1 MSARIRRTFDPLQVP
16 NYRRYFVAQLISIS
30 GNWIQNVAAIWLMVS
45 LTDDGFAVGLVPALQ
60 FLPLL
65 LIGQYG
71 GLLADRVDKR
81 RLLLVTQL
89 LMVVPAAALAV
100 IAFADAA
107 TPGLIY
113 AAVLLRGIAM
123 AVDGPARQALPIE
136 LVGPDR
142 VVGAVALNS
151 LAINASRIIGPAIA
165 GLLIG
170 VAGIAWCF
178 VLDALTFV
186 AMLVALWRLD
196 RDAMHAPP
204 RAERE
209 PQAIRAGLRY
219 VRRTPELLIPL
230 AMMALVGLLAFNFQV
245 LLALLASTTWHG
257 SAWLFTAMTMAMA
270 VGSIAGAIGI
280 GGARDLGGRALVASA
295 LAFGVA
301 DLLVAASPTIAVQLV
316 ALVLLGAASVTFS
329 SGVTSVLQLRV
340 DPLMRGR
347 VMALYSLVFLGSTP
361 FGAPLLGW
369 IGETAGPRA
378 GLAVGGVAALLAAAG
393 AAAAYRRVGPPPPPS
408 RSASRGV
415 VVLPRPAAGRVA
427 VGA

>member
-1 MSARIRRTFDPLQVP
+1 MTARIRRTFDPLQVP

-30 GNWIQNVAAIWLMVS
+30 GNWIQNVAAVWLMVS
-45 LTDDGFAVGLVPALQ
+45 LTGDGLAVGLVPALQ

-65 LIGQYG
+65 LIGQFG

-81 RLLLVTQL
+81 RLLLCTQL

-100 IAFADAA
+100 IAFLDAA
-107 TPGLIY
+107 TPALIY
-113 AAVLLRGIAM
+113 AAVLLRGVAM

-136 LVGPDR
+136 LVGEDR

-151 LAINASRIIGPAIA
+151 LAINASRIIGPAVA

-178 VLDALTFV
+178 VVDALTFV

-196 RDAMHAPP
+196 RSQMHVPP
-204 RAERE
+204 RAARE
-209 PQAIRAGLRY
+209 KHAIVAGLRY

-230 AMMALVGLLAFNFQV
+230 GMMALVGLLAFNFQV
-245 LLALLASTTWHG
+245 LLALLAATTWHG
-257 SAWLFTAMTMAMA
+257 DAWLFTAMTMAMA
-270 VGSIAGAIGI
+270 VGSIAGAVFI
-280 GGARDLGGRALVASA
+280 GGARDLGARALVTAA
-295 LAFGVA
+295 AAFGVT

-369 IGETAGPRA
+369 IGQTASPRV
-378 GLAVGGVAALLAAAG
+378 GLAVGGAAALAAAVG
-393 AAAAYRRVGPPPPPS
+393 AAAAYRRVDGGPPTEI
-408 RSASRGV
+408 
-415 VVLPRPAAGRVA
+415 VVLPREERVA
-427 VGA
+427 VGV

>member
-1 MSARIRRTFDPLQVP
+1 MSERLHRTFDPLRVP

-30 GNWIQNVAAIWLMVS
+30 GNWIQNVAAIWLMLS

-107 TPGLIY
+107 TPALIY

-123 AVDGPARQALPIE
+123 AIDGPARQALPIE

-165 GLLIG
+165 GVLIG

-196 RDAMHAPP
+196 RDAMFAPP

-245 LLALLASTTWHG
+245 LLALLAASESG
-257 SAWLFTAMTMAMA
+257 GRGAWLFTAMTIAMA
-270 VGSIAGAIGI
+270 FGSIAGAIGI
-280 GGARDLGGRALVASA
+280 GGARDVGGGALVAA
-295 LAFGVA
+295 AAAFGVA
-301 DLLVAASPTIAVQLV
+301 DLLVAASPTVTVQLL

-378 GLAVGGVAALLAAAG
+378 GLALGGVAALLAAVG
-393 AAAAYRRVGPPPPPS
+393 AAAAYRRTAPPPPPPLE
-408 RSASRGV
+408 R
-415 VVLPRPAAGRVA
+415 VVLLRRARGRVA

>member
-1 MSARIRRTFDPLQVP
+1 MTAHLRRTFDPLQVP
-16 NYRRYFVAQLISIS
+16 NYRRYFAAQLVSIS
-30 GNWIQNVAAIWLMVS
+30 GNWIQNVAAVWLMVS
-45 LTDDGFAVGLVPALQ
+45 LTGDGLAVGLVPALQ

-81 RLLLVTQL
+81 RLLLVTQA
-89 LMVVPAAALAV
+89 LMIVPAAALAV
-100 IAFADAA
+100 IAFAGAA

-113 AAVLLRGIAM
+113 AAVLLRGVAM

-151 LAINASRIIGPAIA
+151 LAINASRIIGPAVA

-178 VLDALTFV
+178 VVDALTFA
-186 AMLVALWRLD
+186 AMLVALWKLD
-196 RDAMHAPP
+196 RDAMHTPP

-209 PQAIRAGLRY
+209 PHAIRAGVRY

-230 AMMALVGLLAFNFQV
+230 GMMAVVGLLAFNFQV
-245 LLALLASTTWHG
+245 LLALLASTTWEG
-257 SAWLFTAMTMAMA
+257 GAWLFTAMTMAMA
-270 VGSIAGAIGI
+270 VGSIAGAIGV
-280 GGARDLGGRALVASA
+280 GGVQDLGGGAVIAA
-295 LAFGVA
+295 AVAFGVS
-301 DLLVAASPTIAVQLV
+301 DLLVAASPTVPVQLV
-316 ALVLLGAASVTFS
+316 ALMLLGVASVAFS

-361 FGAPLLGW
+361 FGAPLLGL
-369 IGETAGPRA
+369 IGETAGPRV
-378 GLAVGGVAALLAAAG
+378 GLAVGGAAALLAAAG
-393 AAAAYRRVGPPPPPS
+393 AAVAYRRVTPPAG
-408 RSASRGV
+408 REV
-415 VVLPRPAAGRVA
+415 VVLPRGARERVA
-427 VGA
+427 IGA